1 MYCLL
6 LVAIYLVSTS
16 TWLATA
22 DSRHYTEAEVIWLLT
37 RPGKVG
43 WWSYISTMSLAA
55 PQVTHGVQH
64 PKDA

>member
-22 DSRHYTEAEVIWLLT
+22 DSRHYTEAEVMCLT

-43 WWSYISTMSLAA
+43 WWSYI
-55 PQVTHGVQH
+55 
-64 PKDA
+64 